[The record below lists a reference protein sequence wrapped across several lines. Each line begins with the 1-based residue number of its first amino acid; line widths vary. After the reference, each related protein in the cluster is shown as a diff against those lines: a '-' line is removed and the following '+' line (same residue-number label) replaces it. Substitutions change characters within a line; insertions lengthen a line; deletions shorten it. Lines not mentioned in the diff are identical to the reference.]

1 MPIRH
6 HIAWLAL
13 LAIIAILLAGTP
25 ALPVAQATVSS
36 ATTARYIVTLDSPPL
51 AAGASLTA
59 LGAADANQSHA
70 LTAVSAIIGGPVTPL
85 YTYRYALNG
94 FAVALTAKQAA
105 AVAALPGVARV
116 SPERISTLQTD
127 RGPTFIGAVQANQ
140 QPALFLADLAGT
152 HGAAGHVVASYDAAT
167 KQLKIQL
174 LYHGLGGTPTL
185 AELRLGLS
193 SQAGTLVTSL
203 ASVAIGTPDATGAY
217 AGVVTLDAAAD
228 TALFAKKLFFALDG
242 PADNLRGQLTPSQG
256 EGVVVGVIDT
266 GINVSHPAFSDQPA
280 DGYVY
285 TNPLGDG
292 NYLGVCSNK
301 DSDGRFDAT
310 FTCNK
315 KLIGAYTFANT
326 ADIPDPQGLPS
337 PRDDHGHGSH
347 TSSTI
352 AGNVLSSA
360 VAPGGPIGGVAP
372 HANLIMYDACGTV
385 SSPGSCSSLALVA
398 AIDQAIANQ
407 VDVISYSIGG
417 TSSDPW
423 SDEMAQGFLSALE
436 AGIFVSVAAGNEGP
450 TAGTI
455 GSPANAPWL
464 LGVAASTHDRRFVNS
479 LNSFNG
485 GNANLWPTLPLTGTG
500 VSVGLETSTALVD
513 AASLSPDNTLCDT
526 FTAEQAAQVAGKIVV
541 CTDDSGAGSAAP
553 NLWEAGAV
561 GAIFV
566 NSDFV
571 GNQIFVSVFTKPTV
585 QLTPATGAT
594 LRAWLSGC
602 TDCTARISGVTRILG
617 EAADTIA
624 DFSSRGPDA
633 SLPNILKPDVAAPG
647 VDILAAGADKNPRA
661 PDYEIMSGTSMAAPH
676 ASGLATLVHQIHPD
690 WTPAEVKS
698 ALMLTA
704 KNPMRKEDG
713 MTASDPFDRG
723 AGRIN
728 AQAAFAGFVLP
739 ETGAKFRA
747 ANPTEGGD
755 PISLNLASLANDGC
769 VFTCTFTRTLR
780 STLGVTTTWDVAANN
795 GTGFTLTTV
804 PTDAITLAPGQSA
817 TLVITATATA
827 AAYDVYSFGSLS
839 FTPRTNVAPAASIPV
854 AIKTTR
860 TSLKK
865 PLVIPTIIQS
875 GTMTMTMR
883 AVAFSNLT
891 TKVYGL
897 VKLTAETHL
906 LAEDPTPGDLTDV
919 AAGGVYVKQVILP
932 AGVTRI
938 WAQTRNGTAQDID
951 LYVIADLNNDGKN
964 ELICQSFGITSNEL
978 CDLPSSDLVNGVTLP
993 LTVFIVVQNLTGS
1006 GAAQDSVELRYG
1018 AVEQATTNNL
1028 TVSGP
1033 QSVPAG
1039 QPFDL
1044 TLAWNLPNA
1053 QAGDTYIGTMTL
1065 GSSPGIAAIGDL
1077 GGVPVT
1083 VYYQP
1088 YRMYF
1093 PALPR

>member
-13 LAIIAILLAGTP
+13 LAIITVLLAGTP
-25 ALPVAQATVSS
+25 ALPVAQATVSF

-59 LGAADANQSHA
+59 LGAADASQSHA
-70 LTAVSAIIGGPVTPL
+70 LTAVGTIVGEPITPL

-140 QPALFLADLAGT
+140 QPALFLANLAGT
-152 HGAAGHVVASYDAAT
+152 HGATGHAVASYDAPT

-174 LYHGLGGTPTL
+174 LYHGLGGAPTL
-185 AELRLGLS
+185 AELRLGSS

-203 ASVAIGTPDATGAY
+203 ASVAIGTPNATGAY
-217 AGVVTLDAAAD
+217 AGVITLDAAAD
-228 TALFAKKLFFALDG
+228 TALFAKQLFFALDG
-242 PADNLRGQLTPSQG
+242 PADSLRGQLTPSQG

-301 DSDGRFDAT
+301 DSDGRFDPT

-315 KLIGAYTFANT
+315 KLIGAYTFT
-326 ADIPDPQGLPS
+326 ETMDLPDPQGLPS

-347 TSSTI
+347 TSSTV
-352 AGNVLSSA
+352 AGNVLSNTVPS
-360 VAPGGPIGGVAP
+360 VGSIGGVAP
-372 HANLIMYDACGTV
+372 HANLIMYDACGTG
-385 SSPGSCSSLALVA
+385 PNPDACSSLAIVA

-407 VDVISYSIGG
+407 VDVISFSIG
-417 TSSDPW
+417 TSSSDPW
-423 SDEMAQGFLSALE
+423 SDETAQGFLSALE
-436 AGIFVSVAAGNEGP
+436 SGIFVSVSAGNFGP
-450 TAGTI
+450 TASSI

-479 LNSFNG
+479 LTNFSG
-485 GNANLWPTLPLTGTG
+485 GNASLRPTLPLTGTG
-500 VSVGLETSTALVD
+500 VTVGLETAIVLVD
-513 AASLSPDNTLCDT
+513 AASLNPANTLCDT
-526 FTAEQAAQVAGKIVV
+526 FTTDQAAQVAGKIVV

-553 NLWEAGAV
+553 NLWAV
-561 GAIFV
+561 GAAGAIFI

-571 GNQIFVSVFTKPTV
+571 GNQMYVGAFTKPTI

-594 LRAWLSGC
+594 LRAWLNGC
-602 TDCTARISGVTRILG
+602 TDCTAKISGVTRVLG
-617 EAADTIA
+617 QAADTIA

-633 SLPNILKPDVAAPG
+633 SLPNVLKPDVAAPG
-647 VDILAAGADKNPRA
+647 VDILAAGADKNPSA
-661 PDYEIMSGTSMAAPH
+661 PDYEVMSGTSMATPH
-676 ASGLATLVHQIHPD
+676 ASGLAALVHQIHPD

-704 KNPMRKEDG
+704 KNPLRKEDG
-713 MTASDPFDRG
+713 ITASDPFDRG

-747 ANPTEGGD
+747 ADPIGGGD

-769 VFTCTFTRTLR
+769 LISCTFTRTLR
-780 STLGVTTTWDVAANN
+780 STLGVTATWDITADSEKN
-795 GTGFTLTTV
+795 FTLTTE
-804 PTDAITLAPGQSA
+804 PANAITLAPGQSA
-817 TLVITATATA
+817 AIVITATATTVA
-827 AAYDVYSFGSLS
+827 RDVYGFGSLS

-860 TSLKK
+860 TSLTK
-865 PLVIPTIIQS
+865 PLEVPTIAQS

-883 AVAFSNLT
+883 ALAFGNLT
-891 TKVYGL
+891 PKVYGL

-919 AAGGVYVKQVILP
+919 AAGGVYVKQLILP

-938 WAQTRNGTAQDID
+938 WAQTRKGTAQDID
-951 LYVIADLNNDGKN
+951 LYMFADLNNDGLS
-964 ELICQSFGITSNEL
+964 ELICQSIGPTTAEL
-978 CDLPSSDLVNGVTLP
+978 CDLPSSDLVNGVTQP

-1065 GSSPGIAAIGDL
+1065 GSSPGVAAIGDL

-1088 YRMYF
+1088 YQMYL
-1093 PALPR
+1093 PALLR

>member
-6 HIAWLAL
+6 HIARLAL
-13 LAIIAILLAGTP
+13 LAIITVLLAGTP

-36 ATTARYIVTLDSPPL
+36 TTTGRYIVTLDSPPL

-70 LTAVSAIIGGPVTPL
+70 LTAVSTIVGGPVKPL

-94 FAVALTAKQAA
+94 FAVVLTAKQAA
-105 AVAALPGVARV
+105 AVAALPDVARV

-152 HGAAGHVVASYDAAT
+152 HGATGHAVASYDAAT

-174 LYHGLGGTPTL
+174 FYHGLGGAPTL
-185 AELRLGLS
+185 AELRLGS
-193 SQAGTLVTSL
+193 FNQAGTLVTSL

-217 AGVVTLDAAAD
+217 AGVLTLDATAD
-228 TALFAKKLFFALDG
+228 TALFAKQLFFALDG

-256 EGVVVGVIDT
+256 EGMVVGMIDS
-266 GINVSHPAFSDQPA
+266 GINVSHPSFSDQPA

-301 DSDGRFDAT
+301 DSDGRFDPT

-315 KLIGAYTFANT
+315 KLIGAYTFT
-326 ADIPDPQGLPS
+326 ETMDLPDPQGLPS

-347 TSSTI
+347 TSSTV
-352 AGNVLSSA
+352 AGNVLSST

-372 HANLIMYDACGTV
+372 HANLIMYDACGTGNN
-385 SSPGSCSSLALVA
+385 PDSCSSLAIVA

-407 VDVISYSIGG
+407 VDVISFSIGG
-417 TSSDPW
+417 SSSDPW
-423 SDEMAQGFLSALE
+423 SDETAQGFLSALE
-436 AGIFVSVAAGNEGP
+436 AGIFVSVSAGNEGP
-450 TAGTI
+450 AASTI
-455 GSPANAPWL
+455 GSPANAPWV

-479 LNSFNG
+479 LTSFSG
-485 GNANLWPTLPLTGTG
+485 GNASLRPSLPLIGTG
-500 VSVGLETSTALVD
+500 VSVGLETDTALIVSD
-513 AASLSPDNTLCDT
+513 DLNPDNGLCIA

-541 CTDDSGAGSAAP
+541 CTDALSTGLTASNP
-553 NLWEAGAV
+553 AGAV

-566 NSDFV
+566 SGYLV
-571 GNQIFVSVFTKPTV
+571 ETQISVSAFTKPTV
-585 QLTPATGAT
+585 QLTSVTGAT
-594 LRAWLSGC
+594 LKAWLSGC
-602 TDCTARISGVTRILG
+602 TDCTARISGVTRVLDQT
-617 EAADTIA
+617 ADTIA

-633 SLPNILKPDVAAPG
+633 SLPNVLKPDVAAPG

-676 ASGLATLVHQIHPD
+676 ASGLAILVRQIHPD

-713 MTASDPFDRG
+713 ITASDPFDRG

-739 ETGAKFRA
+739 ETGATFRA
-747 ANPTEGGD
+747 ANPTGGGD

-780 STLGVTTTWDVAANN
+780 STMGVTATWDIAANN

-883 AVAFSNLT
+883 AMAFSNLT
-891 TKVYGL
+891 PKVFGL

-906 LAEDPTPGDLTDV
+906 LAKGE
-919 AAGGVYVKQVILP
+919 VYIKELILP

-938 WAQTRNGTAQDID
+938 WAQTRNATAQDIELNVYANLNSD
-951 LYVIADLNNDGKN
+951 GQIEMICERIGPTIAK
-964 ELICQSFGITSNEL
+964 F
-978 CDLPSSDLVNGVTLP
+978 CDLPSSDIVNGLAWPANVS
-993 LTVFIVVQNLTGS
+993 IVVRNLTGS
-1006 GAAQDSVELRYG
+1006 GAAQDSVELWYG
-1018 AVEQATTNNL
+1018 AVGQATINNNL

-1033 QSVPAG
+1033 QSMPAA

-1044 TLAWNLPNA
+1044 NLVWNLPNA
-1053 QAGDTYIGTMTL
+1053 QAGDIYIGTLTL
-1065 GSSPGIAAIGDL
+1065 GSSPEVAAIGDM

-1088 YRMYF
+1088 YRMYL
-1093 PALPR
+1093 PAMQR